1 MTADSLLIEKDV
13 AARRD
18 ALDVEQS
25 FIVQAPAGSGKTELL
40 IQRFLALLAI
50 VDHPEE
56 VLAITFTR
64 KAAEEMRVRVLEA
77 LRRARDRIEVHTRHE
92 KLTLSLADAV
102 LHRDGDK
109 DWQLLDSP
117 SRMRIETV
125 DAFGA
130 GIARS
135 LPLSS
140 GLGGANTTVAD
151 AEMLTLYREAAA
163 ATLDYLATDADAGQ
177 MVARVLEHLD
187 NNVGLYIAYLS
198 RMLSSREQWLGI
210 TGSGIRSAADAE
222 AARRQLEANIADIV
236 QRHLSSTRALLPAL
250 AEQELP
256 ALLGYAGRNL
266 VEAGKLE
273 HRLAALADAGS
284 LPGTDVGDRLA
295 WQGVADLLLTQ
306 RGDWRKSVT
315 VNDGFPPGNK
325 EPKGALK
332 GIIDGLQQ
340 VPGLQTYLARC
351 RLLPE
356 AHYADSQWDV
366 LLALFQLLPMAVGEL
381 RRLFGERGVVDH
393 NEVAIAAGRAL
404 GSSEEP
410 GEVALML
417 DYQVRHLLVD
427 EMQDTSIAQ
436 YDLLRKLTAGWQPD
450 DGRTIFCVGDPM
462 QSIYRFRDA
471 EVGEFLVAR
480 ERGIGSVHLEPLT
493 LRQNFRSGETL
504 VHWFN
509 TVFLQVMPLRDD
521 IAIGAISYAESAPTP
536 DKRGQGECRVHALF
550 DADPEQEAATTIEV
564 IRHCLAQNDSDNVA
578 VLVRSRTQL
587 GDLLSQLRRAGID
600 YQAVEIERLTDVPE
614 IIELIALTRALCHEG
629 DRLAW
634 LAMLRSPL
642 VGMRWADIHALV
654 RNDDR
659 HTVPELYSDRERLAT
674 LSADGRQ
681 RLASFLER
689 IEPFRQANRIV
700 SLRERVEV
708 AWHLLGGPTLLADAD
723 MLENAYRYLETIERI
738 SVAGTLPDV
747 SELERRL
754 DEERVS
760 SLAGGSCRLQIMTMH
775 KAKGLQFDHVVL
787 PSLGRGTRGGSK
799 EVLSWLNL
807 PDREGSNEM
816 IISPVGPRAA
826 LENDPLHRLIE
837 ETDKDKDRMELDR
850 LLYVACTRARQ
861 SLHLVGSAG
870 IAKSGDALKRP
881 DSRSLLSRLWPA
893 VEAEYERAFRQHPET
908 PETGLKDEEDALVE
922 PVLRRLDE
930 GWTVPAVPAMPGDRA
945 TDRLIADEPPVDYYW
960 VGSALRHAG
969 TIVHRWLHR
978 IGDGR
983 LAVQAED
990 VSRLRPGSRRWA
1002 AALGVP
1008 PGEQEIVCDRVE
1020 DALRGILGDDRG
1032 RWILY
1037 GDGRAEMALSGVV
1050 DGRIESVVIDRV
1062 RVDADGIH
1070 WVIDYKTSTHEGGD
1084 LAGFLDQE
1092 AERYRPQLERYAT
1105 IYGALTDAP
1114 VKTALYF
1121 PLLQAFREV
1130 EVG

>member
-18 ALDVEQS
+18 ALDVERS

-40 IQRFLALLAI
+40 IQRFLALLAT
-50 VDHPEE
+50 VEHPEE

-64 KAAEEMRVRVLEA
+64 KAAEEMRVRVIDA
-77 LRRARDRIEVHTRHE
+77 LRKARDAVEVLTRHE
-92 KLTLSLADAV
+92 RKTLALAEAV
-102 LHRDGDK
+102 LQRDGEHG
-109 DWQLLDSP
+109 WQLIASP

-140 GLGGANTTVAD
+140 GLGGVNMTIAD
-151 AEMLTLYREAAA
+151 AEMLTLYRDAAA
-163 ATLDYLATDADAGQ
+163 ATLDYLATGSDSGR
-177 MVARVLEHLD
+177 MVERVLEHLD

-198 RMLSSREQWLGI
+198 RMLGSREQWLGI

-222 AARRQLEANIADIV
+222 AARRQLEANIADVV

-256 ALLGYAGRNL
+256 ALLAYAGRNL
-266 VEAGKLE
+266 VEAGKHD
-273 HRLAALADAGS
+273 HRLAVLAGVAT
-284 LPGTDVGDRLA
+284 LPGTDSGGREA
-295 WQGVADLLLTQ
+295 WRGIADLFLTQ
-306 RGDWRKSVT
+306 RGDWRKQVT
-315 VNDGFPPGNK
+315 VNDGFPPTNK
-325 EPKGALK
+325 EPKAAFV
-332 GIIDGLQQ
+332 GIIDACRQA
-340 VPGLQTYLARC
+340 PGLQTYLARC

-356 AHYADSQWDV
+356 AHYADGQWQV
-366 LLALFQLLPMAVGEL
+366 LLALFGLLPMAVGEL
-381 RRLFGERGVVDH
+381 RRLFGERGVADH
-393 NEVAIAAGRAL
+393 NEVAISAGRAL
-404 GSSEEP
+404 GSSDDP

-417 DYQVRHLLVD
+417 DYRVRHLLVD

-493 LRQNFRSGETL
+493 LRQNFRSGENL

-509 TVFLQVMPLRDD
+509 TVFSQVMPLRDD

-536 DKRGQGECRVHALF
+536 DKRGQGECCVHALF
-550 DADPEQEAATTIEV
+550 DADPGQEAARTAEV
-564 IRHCLAQNDSDNVA
+564 IRHCLAQNDSDDVA

-587 GDLLSQLRRAGID
+587 SDLLSQLRRAGID

-659 HTVPELYSDRERLAT
+659 RTVPELYSDTERRAT
-674 LSADGRQ
+674 LSDDGRQ

-689 IEPFRQANRIV
+689 IEPFRRANRV
-700 SLRERVEV
+700 ASLRERVEV
-708 AWHLLGGPTLLADAD
+708 AWHRLGGPALLADAD

-760 SLAGGSCRLQIMTMH
+760 SLAGGNCRLQIMTMH
-775 KAKGLQFDHVVL
+775 KAKGLQFDHVIL

-816 IISPVGPRAA
+816 IISPVGPRAV

-837 ETDKDKDRMELDR
+837 ETDKDKNRMELDR

-870 IAKSGDALKRP
+870 TAKDGDSLKRP

-893 VEAEYERAFRQHPET
+893 VEAEFERAFLQHPET
-908 PETGLKDEEDALVE
+908 PEIGPDDDEAAFVE
-922 PVLRRLDE
+922 PVLRRIDG
-930 GWTVPAVPAMPGDRA
+930 GWTAPAAPALPGENAADSLA
-945 TDRLIADEPPVDYYW
+945 ADEPPVDYYW

-978 IGDGR
+978 ISEGR
-983 LAVQAED
+983 LDIQGEEID
-990 VSRLRPGSRRWA
+990 QLRPGSRRWA
-1002 AALGVP
+1002 ATLGVP

-1032 RWILY
+1032 RWILH
-1037 GDGRAEMALSGVV
+1037 GDGHAELALSGVV
-1050 DGRIESVVIDRV
+1050 DGRIESIVIDRV
-1062 RVDADGIH
+1062 REDVDGTH
-1070 WVIDYKTSTHEGGD
+1070 WIIDYKTSTHEGGD

-1092 AERYRPQLERYAT
+1092 AERYRPQLQRYAT
-1105 IYGALTDAP
+1105 IYAALTEAP

-1121 PLLQAFREV
+1121 PLLRAFREV
-1130 EVG
+1130 DLD